1 MNGKMSQIMSMTLY
15 AIRLFAAA
23 VLAFGAF
30 MGQPNDPIMSGIFWT
45 FTALSVILAGVDWQ
59 NEPAKDKSTYI
70 R

>member
-30 MGQPNDPIMSGIFWT
+30 MGQPNDPIVSGIFWT

-59 NEPAKDKSTYI
+59 NEPPKGKPTNI